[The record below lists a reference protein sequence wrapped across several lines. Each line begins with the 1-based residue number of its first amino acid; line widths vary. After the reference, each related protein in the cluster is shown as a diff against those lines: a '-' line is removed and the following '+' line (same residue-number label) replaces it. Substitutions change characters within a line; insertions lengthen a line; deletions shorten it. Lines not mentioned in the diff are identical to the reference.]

1 MAAPNIVSVA
11 TITGV
16 TTYIAGVSTAGAV
29 ESNKSVGVTTVVIN
43 AASSGKVIKI
53 NTLSCTAIGN
63 TTGATVNIYDVAATH
78 ISAGSTVSLGTTITV
93 PVNALVSIID
103 KNNSIYLE
111 ENKQIGIIGESD
123 VGHLDVVC
131 AYEEISQED

>member
-111 ENKQIGIIGESD
+111 ENKQIGIIGESH

-131 AYEEISQED
+131 AYEEIS

>member
-16 TTYIAGVSTAGAV
+16 TTAIAGVSTENIQ
-29 ESNKSVGVTTVVIN
+29 ESNKWVGVSTVVVN

-53 NTLSCTAIGN
+53 NTLSATAIGS
-63 TTGATVNIYDVAATH
+63 TTGVTVNIYDTAGTH
-78 ISAGSTVSLGTTITV
+78 LSAGATVAIGMTVTV
-93 PVNALVSIID
+93 PVNALVSVID

-111 ENKQIGIIGESD
+111 ENKQIGVIGQSNA
-123 VGHLDVVC
+123 GHLDVIC
-131 AYEEISQED
+131 AYEEIS

>member
-16 TTYIAGVSTAGAV
+16 TTAIAGVSTEKV
-29 ESNKSVGVTTVVIN
+29 QESNKWVGVSTVVKN

-53 NTLSCTAIGN
+53 NTLSCAAIGD
-63 TTGATVNIYDVAATH
+63 TTGATVYLYDTAATH
-78 ISAGSTVSLGTTITV
+78 ISAGATVSVGTTITV
-93 PVNALVSIID
+93 PVNSVVSIID

-111 ENKQIGIIGESD
+111 ENKQIGIIGQSNA
-123 VGHLDVVC
+123 GHLDVAC
-131 AYEEISQED
+131 SYEEIS

>member
-53 NTLSCTAIGN
+53 NTLSCAAIGD
-63 TTGATVNIYDVAATH
+63 TTGATVNI
-78 ISAGSTVSLGTTITV
+78 
-93 PVNALVSIID
+93 
-103 KNNSIYLE
+103 
-111 ENKQIGIIGESD
+111 
-123 VGHLDVVC
+123 
-131 AYEEISQED
+131 

>member
-53 NTLSCTAIGN
+53 NTLSATAIGD
-63 TTGATVNIYDVAATH
+63 TAGATVYIYDIAATH
-78 ISAGSTVSLGTTITV
+78 ISAGSTVSVGTTITV

-131 AYEEISQED
+131 AYEEIS

>member
-53 NTLSCTAIGN
+53 NTLSCAAIGD
-63 TTGATVNIYDVAATH
+63 TTGASVYIYDVAATH

-131 AYEEISQED
+131 AYEEIS

>member
-16 TTYIAGVSTAGAV
+16 TTYIAGVSTSGAI

-53 NTLSCTAIGN
+53 NTLSATAIGD
-63 TTGATVNIYDVAATH
+63 TTGATVNIYDIAATH
-78 ISAGSTVSLGTTITV
+78 ISAGSTVSIGMTVTV
-93 PVNALVSIID
+93 PVNSLVSIID
-103 KNNSIYLE
+103 KPVSE
-111 ENKQIGIIGESD
+111 
-123 VGHLDVVC
+123 
-131 AYEEISQED
+131 

>member
-16 TTYIAGVSTAGAV
+16 TTAIAGVSTENIQ
-29 ESNKSVGVTTVVIN
+29 ESNKWVGVSTVVVN

-53 NTLSCTAIGN
+53 NTLSATAIGS
-63 TTGATVNIYDVAATH
+63 TTGVTVNIYDTAGTH
-78 ISAGSTVSLGTTITV
+78 LSAGATVAIGMTVTV
-93 PVNALVSIID
+93 PVNALVSVID

-111 ENKQIGIIGESD
+111 ENKQIGVIGQSNA
-123 VGHLDVVC
+123 GHLDVIC

>member
-16 TTYIAGVSTAGAV
+16 TTYIAGVSSSGAI

-53 NTLSCTAIGN
+53 NTLSATAIGD
-63 TTGATVNIYDVAATH
+63 TTGATVNIYDIAATH
-78 ISAGSTVSLGTTITV
+78 ISAGSTVSIGMTVTV
-93 PVNALVSIID
+93 PVNSLVSILD

-111 ENKQIGIIGESD
+111 ENKKLGIIGQSN
-123 VGHLDVVC
+123 
-131 AYEEISQED
+131 A

>member
-16 TTYIAGVSTAGAV
+16 TTAIAGVSTEKV
-29 ESNKSVGVTTVVIN
+29 QESNKWVGVSTVVKN

-111 ENKQIGIIGESD
+111 ENKQIGIIGQSD
-123 VGHLDVVC
+123 AGHLDVVC
-131 AYEEISQED
+131 AYEEIS

>member
-16 TTYIAGVSTAGAV
+16 TTAIAGDSTENV
-29 ESNKSVGVTTVVIN
+29 QESNKWVGLTTIVKN

-53 NTLSCTAIGN
+53 NTLSCAAIGD
-63 TTGATVNIYDVAATH
+63 TTGASVYIYDTAATH
-78 ISAGSTVSLGTTITV
+78 ISAGATVSVGTTITV
-93 PVNALVSIID
+93 PVNSVVSIID

-111 ENKQIGIIGESD
+111 ENKQIGIIGQSNA
-123 VGHLDVVC
+123 GHLDVTC
-131 AYEEISQED
+131 SYEEIS

>member
-16 TTYIAGVSTAGAV
+16 TTAIAGVSTEKV
-29 ESNKSVGVTTVVIN
+29 QESNKWVGVSTVVKN

-53 NTLSCTAIGN
+53 NTLSCAAIGD
-63 TTGATVNIYDVAATH
+63 TTGATVYLYDTAATH
-78 ISAGSTVSLGTTITV
+78 ISAGATVSVGTTITV
-93 PVNALVSIID
+93 PVNSVVSIID

-111 ENKQIGIIGESD
+111 ENKQIGIIGQSKA
-123 VGHLDVVC
+123 GHLDVTC
-131 AYEEISQED
+131 SYEEIS

>member
-16 TTYIAGVSTAGAV
+16 TTAIAGVSTENIQ
-29 ESNKSVGVTTVVIN
+29 ESNKWVGVTTVVVN

-131 AYEEISQED
+131 AYEEIS

>member
-16 TTYIAGVSTAGAV
+16 TTAIAGVSTENIQ
-29 ESNKSVGVTTVVIN
+29 ESNKWVGVTTVVVN

-53 NTLSCTAIGN
+53 NTLSCAAIGD
-63 TTGATVNIYDVAATH
+63 TTGATVYIYDTAGTH
-78 ISAGSTVSLGTTITV
+78 LSAGATVSVGTTVTV
-93 PVNALVSIID
+93 PVNSIISIID

-111 ENKQIGIIGESD
+111 ENKQIGIIGQSNA
-123 VGHLDVVC
+123 GHLDVVC
-131 AYEEISQED
+131 AYEEIS

>member
-16 TTYIAGVSTAGAV
+16 TTAIAGVSTEKV
-29 ESNKSVGVTTVVIN
+29 QESNKWVGVSTVVKN

-53 NTLSCTAIGN
+53 NTLSCAAIGD
-63 TTGATVNIYDVAATH
+63 TTGATVYLYDTAATH
-78 ISAGSTVSLGTTITV
+78 ISAGATVSVGTTITV

-111 ENKQIGIIGESD
+111 ENKQIGIIGQSNA
-123 VGHLDVVC
+123 GHLDVTC
-131 AYEEISQED
+131 SYEEIS

>member
-16 TTYIAGVSTAGAV
+16 TTYIAGVSTSGAI

-53 NTLSCTAIGN
+53 NTLSATAIGD
-63 TTGATVNIYDVAATH
+63 TTGATVNIYDIAATH
-78 ISAGSTVSLGTTITV
+78 ISAGSTVSIGMTVTV
-93 PVNALVSIID
+93 PVNSLVSIID

-111 ENKQIGIIGESD
+111 ENKKALYQKSKVNTNHFFLIIFF
-123 VGHLDVVC
+123 
-131 AYEEISQED
+131 

>member
-16 TTYIAGVSTAGAV
+16 TTAIAGVSTEKV
-29 ESNKSVGVTTVVIN
+29 QESNKWVGVSTVVKN

-53 NTLSCTAIGN
+53 NTLSCAAIGD
-63 TTGATVNIYDVAATH
+63 TTGATVYLYDTAATH
-78 ISAGSTVSLGTTITV
+78 ISAGATVSVGTTITV
-93 PVNALVSIID
+93 PVNSVVSIID

-111 ENKQIGIIGESD
+111 ENKQIGIIGQSNA
-123 VGHLDVVC
+123 GHLDVTC
-131 AYEEISQED
+131 SYEEIS

>member
-16 TTYIAGVSTAGAV
+16 TTAIAGVSTEKV
-29 ESNKSVGVTTVVIN
+29 QESNKWVGVSTVVKN

-53 NTLSCTAIGN
+53 NTLSCAAIGE
-63 TTGATVNIYDVAATH
+63 TTGATVYLYDTAATH
-78 ISAGSTVSLGTTITV
+78 ISAGATVSVGTTITV
-93 PVNALVSIID
+93 PVNSVVSIID

-111 ENKQIGIIGESD
+111 ENKQIGIIGQSNA
-123 VGHLDVVC
+123 GHLDVTC
-131 AYEEISQED
+131 SYEEIS

>member
-53 NTLSCTAIGN
+53 NTLSCAAIGD
-63 TTGATVNIYDVAATH
+63 TTGATDNIYDIAATH
-78 ISAGSTVSLGTTITV
+78 ISAGSTVSVGTTITV

-131 AYEEISQED
+131 AYEEIS

>member
-16 TTYIAGVSTAGAV
+16 TTAIAGVSTEKV
-29 ESNKSVGVTTVVIN
+29 QESNKWVGVSTVVKN

-53 NTLSCTAIGN
+53 NTLSCAAIGD
-63 TTGATVNIYDVAATH
+63 TTGATVYLYDTAATH
-78 ISAGSTVSLGTTITV
+78 ISAGATVSVGTTITV
-93 PVNALVSIID
+93 PVNSVVSIID

-111 ENKQIGIIGESD
+111 ENKQIGIIGQSNA
-123 VGHLDVVC
+123 GHLDVVC
-131 AYEEISQED
+131 AYEEIS

>member
-16 TTYIAGVSTAGAV
+16 TTAIAGVSTSGAI
-29 ESNKSVGVTTVVIN
+29 ESNKSVGVTTVVVN

-53 NTLSCTAIGN
+53 NTLSCAAIGD
-63 TTGATVNIYDVAATH
+63 TTGATVYIYDVAATH
-78 ISAGSTVSLGTTITV
+78 ISAGSTVSVGTTVTI
-93 PVNALVSIID
+93 PVNSVVSIID

-111 ENKQIGIIGESD
+111 ENKQIGIIGQSSA
-123 VGHLDVVC
+123 GHLDVVC
-131 AYEEISQED
+131 AYEVIS

>member
-16 TTYIAGVSTAGAV
+16 TTAIAGVSTEKV
-29 ESNKSVGVTTVVIN
+29 QESNKWVGVSTVVKN

-53 NTLSCTAIGN
+53 NTLSCAAIGD
-63 TTGATVNIYDVAATH
+63 TTGATVYLYDTAATH
-78 ISAGSTVSLGTTITV
+78 ISAGATVSVGTTITV
-93 PVNALVSIID
+93 PVNSVVSIID

-111 ENKQIGIIGESD
+111 ENKQIGIIGQYNA
-123 VGHLDVVC
+123 GHLDVTC
-131 AYEEISQED
+131 SYEEIS